1 MGTESSRHGERGERG
16 ERKECVQ
23 TAPLDAIFNR
33 MDLPFAETV
42 VERAVKYRGAAS
54 PSAKKALNA
63 AVRASVKV
71 KGFRDASRATPKQ
84 LIASTLYEIDHGDHR
99 LAGAV
104 LKVWDESQSELRRLV
119 SEHLANKNIPVHD
132 ANIKRRHFEVSWGR
146 GEWLGLRDELLERHD
161 HLDGDDIALM
171 LCLASG
177 RMHGQDED
185 SEELALESP
194 RFERWLEELERLPSD
209 ADEWRDAEVF
219 ADYVVGI
226 AHGKI
231 DDFINGHT
239 AALEAAI
246 NGVREKFTD
255 ELRYL
260 DIDMGSWFKDASVRL
275 PVMPGAEELV
285 ARLKEQMQKYHPIR
299 PQAAVRD
306 EEKRR
311 LNIRA
316 RCEEDIFDT
325 VRLWQ
330 ELMSCPAD
338 PPPARQVAEARG
350 EYRTTPDAGDGQGSG
365 SSQELQALRA
375 KVDGMQESNERLK
388 AENARLEEA
397 KNGIQLEKA
406 QLNEQIGQL
415 KSQLVQSQKAEQY
428 WRQAYVGEKGR
439 TDANEMELGVAPSNV
454 GQVIDRIGRAFPD
467 EIVFALNGKSR
478 KNHPF
483 QKPDELYQ
491 ALAWLATEFYHLRP
505 DPGPSPDFD
514 RLIKEACPGW
524 SYKPNQTDTTM
535 GMYTE
540 WYRTTVN
547 GKTFDL
553 ANHIGK
559 GNSFD
564 PKNTIRIAFAWD
576 EDNKRVVVGFIGL
589 HQRNRQS

>member
-1 MGTESSRHGERGERG
+1 MGTENSRRGEPEGRA
-16 ERKECVQ
+16 Q
-23 TAPLDAIFNR
+23 TAPLGAIFIL
-33 MDLPFAETV
+33 MDQPFAETV
-42 VERAVKYRGAAS
+42 VERAAKHRGRAS
-54 PSAKKALNA
+54 PNAKRALNA
-63 AVRASVKV
+63 AIRARVKV
-71 KGFRDASRATPKQ
+71 KGFRDASRASPKQ
-84 LIASTLYEIDHGDHR
+84 LIASTLYEIDHGDDR

-104 LKVWDESQSELRRLV
+104 LKVWDESQSELRSLV
-119 SEHLANKNIPVHD
+119 SEHLVSKDIPVHD
-132 ANIKRRHFEVSWGR
+132 ANIKRRHFEMSWGR
-146 GEWLGLRDELLERHD
+146 GDWLGLRDELLERHD

-171 LCLASG
+171 LCLVSG
-177 RMHGQDED
+177 RVPGQDED
-185 SEELALESP
+185 PNELSLESP

-226 AHGKI
+226 AHSKI
-231 DDFINGHT
+231 DDLINGYT
-239 AALEAAI
+239 DALATAI

-275 PVMPGAEELV
+275 QAMPDAQDLIG
-285 ARLKEQMQKYHPIR
+285 RLKEQMQKYQPIR

-311 LNIRA
+311 SSLRA
-316 RCEEDIFDT
+316 QCEEDIFDT
-325 VRLWQ
+325 VQRWQ

-338 PPPARQVAEARG
+338 PTPTRQVAEARG
-350 EYRTTPDAGDGQGSG
+350 EYRTTPDPEDGRDPGV
-365 SSQELQALRA
+365 SQELDVLRA
-375 KVDGMQESNERLK
+375 EADGIHESYELLK
-388 AENARLEEA
+388 SENARLEET

-415 KSQLVQSQKAEQY
+415 KNQLVQSQKAEQY
-428 WRQAYVGEKGR
+428 WRQAYVEEKGR
-439 TDANEMELGVAPSNV
+439 TDANEIELSGPPSNV
-454 GQVIDRIGRAFPD
+454 DQVIDRIGRAFPE

-524 SYKPNQTDTTM
+524 SYKPNQTGTTM

>member
-1 MGTESSRHGERGERG
+1 MNTEDSSRER
-16 ERKECVQ
+16 VQ
-23 TAPLDAIFNR
+23 TAPLAAIFIL
-33 MDLPFAETV
+33 MDQPFAEVV
-42 VERAVKYRGAAS
+42 VERAVKHRARAS
-54 PSAKKALNA
+54 PNAKKALNA
-63 AVRASVKV
+63 AIRANVKV
-71 KGFRDASRATPKQ
+71 RGFRDASRASPKQ
-84 LIASTLYEIDHGDHR
+84 LIAPTLYEIDHGDDR

-104 LKVWDESQSELRRLV
+104 LKVWDESQSALRRLV
-119 SEHLANKNIPVHD
+119 SEQLASKNIPTLD
-132 ANIKRRHFEVSWGR
+132 ANIKRRHFEMSWGR
-146 GEWLGLRDELLERHD
+146 GDWLGLRDELLERHD
-161 HLDGDDIALM
+161 HLDGHDIALM
-171 LCLASG
+171 LCLVSG
-177 RMHGQDED
+177 KAPAEDED
-185 SEELALESP
+185 PDKLSVESP
-194 RFERWLEELERLPSD
+194 RFERWLEDLERLPSD

-226 AHGKI
+226 AHRKI
-231 DDFINGHT
+231 DDLINGHT
-239 AALEAAI
+239 AALETAI

-275 PVMPGAEELV
+275 QAMPEAQDLI
-285 ARLKEQMQKYHPIR
+285 ACLKEQMQEYHPIR

-311 LNIRA
+311 LSIRA
-316 RCEEDIFDT
+316 QCEEGIFDT
-325 VRLWQ
+325 VQRWR

-338 PPPARQVAEARG
+338 PTPTRQVAEARG
-350 EYRTTPDAGDGQGSG
+350 EYRTAPDSHDGQDLSADRKL
-365 SSQELQALRA
+365 EALRA
-375 KVDGMQESNERLK
+375 ELDEAHKRCELLES
-388 AENARLEEA
+388 ENARLEEA
-397 KNGIQLEKA
+397 KNGIRLEKA
-406 QLNEQIGQL
+406 QLSEQIGQL
-415 KSQLVQSQKAEQY
+415 KSRLAQSQKAEQY
-428 WRQAYVGEKGR
+428 WRQAYVEEKGR
-439 TDANEMELGVAPSNV
+439 TEATEIEPGVMPSNV
-454 GQVIDRIGRAFPD
+454 DQVIDHIGRAFPD

-535 GMYTE
+535 GMYAE

-576 EDNKRVVVGFIGL
+576 DDDKRVIVGFIGL

>member
-1 MGTESSRHGERGERG
+1 MDTESSRHGERQER
-16 ERKECVQ
+16 VQ
-23 TAPLDAIFNR
+23 TAPLGAIFVL
-33 MDLPFAETV
+33 MEQPFAEAV
-42 VERAVKYRGAAS
+42 VERAAKYRSRAS

-63 AVRASVKV
+63 AIRASVKV
-71 KGFRDASRATPKQ
+71 KGFRDASRASPKQ
-84 LIASTLYEIDHGDHR
+84 LIASTLYEIDRGDDR

-104 LKVWDESQSELRRLV
+104 LKVWDESQSALRSLV
-119 SEHLANKNIPVHD
+119 CEQLASKDIPVHD
-132 ANIKRRHFEVSWGR
+132 ANIKRRHFEMSWGR
-146 GEWLGLRDELLERHD
+146 GDWLGLRDELLERHD
-161 HLDGDDIALM
+161 HLDGDDVALM
-171 LCLASG
+171 LCLVSG
-177 RMHGQDED
+177 QVPGHDED
-185 SEELALESP
+185 PDKLSLESA
-194 RFERWLEELERLPSD
+194 RFERWLDELERLPSD

-226 AHGKI
+226 AHSKI
-231 DDFINGHT
+231 DDLINGHT

-260 DIDMGSWFKDASVRL
+260 DIDMGAWFKDASARL
-275 PVMPGAEELV
+275 QAMPDAQDLIDC
-285 ARLKEQMQKYHPIR
+285 LKEQMQKYRPIR

-311 LNIRA
+311 LSIRA
-316 RCEEDIFDT
+316 ECEQDILDT
-325 VRLWQ
+325 VHRWQ

-338 PPPARQVAEARG
+338 PPPTRQVAEARG
-350 EYRTTPDAGDGQGSG
+350 EYRTTPDPEEGQAGGVG
-365 SSQELQALRA
+365 QELEALRA
-375 KVDGMQESNERLK
+375 EIDGIRQSYELLK
-388 AENARLEEA
+388 SENARLEEA

-406 QLNEQIGQL
+406 QLSEQIGQI
-415 KSQLVQSQKAEQY
+415 KSQLAQSQKAEQY
-428 WRQAYVGEKGR
+428 WRQAYVEEKGR
-439 TDANEMELGVAPSNV
+439 TDAAEIELGVPPANV
-454 GQVIDRIGRAFPD
+454 DQVIDRIGRAFPD

-576 EDNKRVVVGFIGL
+576 EDCKRVIVGFIGL